1 MSLSRMAS
9 VDYLI
14 DHVAAGDGR
23 AADGTASPLTR
34 YYTAQGYPP
43 GTWLGSGMTALGAA
57 DRAGSEVTEAQLR
70 ELFEGAR
77 NPFTGEQLGRPP
89 AKYPTRQERINRRV
103 GKLPDTLTADARAAL
118 IEKITA
124 EEKETKT
131 RTAVA
136 GFDLTF
142 SVPKS
147 VSALWALAPA
157 PVQEQLYLAHRA
169 ALAATLELIEGE
181 AVFTRLGHNG
191 VRRVRTA
198 GLVAAAFDHWD
209 SRKGD
214 PQLHTHIT
222 VANRVQGPDGRWRT
236 LDSATLHQA
245 AVAYSETYDLLL
257 ADEITRRTG
266 LTWEHR
272 ERQAGSNRRAA
283 RELTHVPDVLIAA
296 YSQRSADIE
305 AAVDTAIGR
314 IVLRTGRRP
323 DVNAINR
330 IRQHLTLATRDRKHA
345 PNLAASVHQW
355 RATAEQVLDRDPT
368 DWATTVTTTGQAGL
382 LISPAYLDDVETEA
396 IALGVVDAV
405 ATARPTWTRWNLTA
419 ETMRQLAARGLQF
432 ATPADAIQVR
442 DRVVAAAQ
450 RLSVTLTPPELAPT
464 PDALRDA
471 DGGSPFTPP
480 EVFTSTAVLAAED
493 QLLRLGQDR
502 SGPAVDPDR
511 ARRVAGQDLPGRHHA
526 LAAEDQRPAAVQIV
540 TSGLVVDVLV
550 GPAGTGKTTTMAG
563 VRAIWEAEYGPG
575 SVVGLAPSAMAA
587 QVLAADLGIVTDNTA
602 QWIAQ
607 QHQQT
612 RREHRIRLLTDAITR
627 TDHPGRIHGLRAA
640 LDRVQAEYDRWR
652 LHPGQLLIVDE
663 AGMTGTFTLA
673 RLAQQ
678 AADADAKL
686 LLVGDPSQLSA
697 VETGGAFGLLTCWHP
712 DPPTLTQVRRFADPD
727 GTRRTW
733 EEYGA
738 DRLRVGDPTAL
749 ADYADHDRIH
759 SGEQDQMTDA
769 AYTAWSADVRAGRS
783 SVLIAA
789 DNGTVAELNR
799 RAQSDLIRAGL
810 VDSVT
815 VPVRNGLSAGRGDV
829 IVTRRIDRTQPDG
842 TTPTTPTGDGGRLGD
857 GFVRNGQRWQVHRAH
872 LDGSLTVRL
881 LGGDHPGPV
890 PVTLTA
896 AYVREHVDLGYA
908 TTAHRAQGLTV
919 DTAHVL
925 ADALTQREPFYV
937 AMTRGRLANHA
948 YLVLD
953 PATTLRD
960 RLGHPVGGPAD
971 QDAYTT
977 AQVADAITAHTG
989 AATSA
994 HETIQAE
1001 QERSV
1006 SIGQLADEA
1015 DAIAGYAHDLAA
1027 AELLLTVLGDTPA
1040 VRRILDDDDFPDLV
1054 LAIRHAHSKGLDLN
1068 RQLPIIIGT
1077 RRPDTL
1083 TAQTLTRAI
1092 RTQMRTHPNGN
1103 GPALVAGIVVDATIG
1118 LSDPEL
1124 VDAIR
1129 KRYELIEQRADQLA
1143 GDAINSGEQ
1152 WTRAIPESM
1161 PDDRRYAVV
1170 RILAAFRERWGISG
1184 PEPLGRQ
1191 PGQSANP
1198 SHHAENRRMTEMIR
1212 RLAVDSRRPA
1222 PAEFQQSARTPGRT
1236 L

>member
-1 MSLSRMAS
+1 MRHL
-9 VDYLI
+9 
-14 DHVAAGDGR
+14 AG
-23 AADGTASPLTR
+23 
-34 YYTAQGYPP
+34 
-43 GTWLGSGMTALGAA
+43 
-57 DRAGSEVTEAQLR
+57 
-70 ELFEGAR
+70 
-77 NPFTGEQLGRPP
+77 
-89 AKYPTRQERINRRV
+89 
-103 GKLPDTLTADARAAL
+103 
-118 IEKITA
+118 
-124 EEKETKT
+124 
-131 RTAVA
+131 
-136 GFDLTF
+136 
-142 SVPKS
+142 
-147 VSALWALAPA
+147 
-157 PVQEQLYLAHRA
+157 
-169 ALAATLELIEGE
+169 
-181 AVFTRLGHNG
+181 
-191 VRRVRTA
+191 
-198 GLVAAAFDHWD
+198 
-209 SRKGD
+209 
-214 PQLHTHIT
+214 
-222 VANRVQGPDGRWRT
+222 
-236 LDSATLHQA
+236 
-245 AVAYSETYDLLL
+245 
-257 ADEITRRTG
+257 
-266 LTWEHR
+266 
-272 ERQAGSNRRAA
+272 
-283 RELTHVPDVLIAA
+283 
-296 YSQRSADIE
+296 
-305 AAVDTAIGR
+305 
-314 IVLRTGRRP
+314 
-323 DVNAINR
+323 
-330 IRQHLTLATRDRKHA
+330 
-345 PNLAASVHQW
+345 
-355 RATAEQVLDRDPT
+355 
-368 DWATTVTTTGQAGL
+368 
-382 LISPAYLDDVETEA
+382 
-396 IALGVVDAV
+396 
-405 ATARPTWTRWNLTA
+405 
-419 ETMRQLAARGLQF
+419 RGLQF
-432 ATPADAIQVR
+432 ATPGDAIQVR

-450 RLSVTLTPPELAPT
+450 RLSVALTPPELAPT
-464 PDALRDA
+464 PSVLREA
-471 DGGSPFTPP
+471 DGTGPFTPP

-493 QLLRLGQDR
+493 RLLRLAQDR
-502 SGPAVDPDR
+502 SGPAVHPDR
-511 ARRVAGQDLPGRHHA
+511 AARVADQDLPGRDHP
-526 LAAEDQRPAAVQIV
+526 LAAEDQRPAALQIV
-540 TSGLVVDVLV
+540 TSGRVVDVLV
-550 GPAGTGKTTTMAG
+550 GSAGTGKTTTMAG
-563 VRAIWEAEYGPG
+563 VRAIWEAQHGPR

-587 QVLAADLGIVTDNTA
+587 QVLAADLAVLTDNTA

-607 QHQQT
+607 QDQQT
-612 RREHRIRLLTDAITR
+612 RREHRIRLLTEAITR
-627 TDHPGRIHGLRAA
+627 AENPARIHGLRAA
-640 LDRVQAEYDRWR
+640 LDRVRAEYDRWR

-697 VETGGAFGLLTCWHP
+697 VETGGAFGLLTCRHP
-712 DPPTLTQVRRFADPD
+712 DPPTLTQVRRFVDPD
-727 GTRRTW
+727 GTRRVW
-733 EEYGA
+733 EEDAA

-769 AYTAWSADVRAGRS
+769 AYSAWSADVRAGRS

-789 DNGTVAELNR
+789 DNDTVAELNR
-799 RAQSDLIRAGL
+799 RAQSDLISAGL
-810 VDSVT
+810 VDSAT

-842 TTPTTPTGDGGRLGD
+842 TTPTTPTGDGGRLGE

-881 LGGDHPGPV
+881 LGSDHPGPV

-896 AYVREHVDLGYA
+896 GYVREHVDLGYA

-994 HETIQAE
+994 HETIQAV
-1001 QERSV
+1001 QERAV

-1015 DAIAGYAHDLAA
+1015 DAIAGYAHDQAA

-1040 VRRILDDDDFPDLV
+1040 VRRILDDDHFPDLV
-1054 LAIRHAHSKGLDLN
+1054 LAIRHAHSTGMDLH
-1068 RQLPIIIGT
+1068 RQLPVIVGA

-1083 TAQTLTRAI
+1083 TAQTLTTAI
-1092 RTQMRTHPNGN
+1092 RTQLRTRPGGR
-1103 GPALVAGIVVDATIG
+1103 GPVLVAGIVVDATAG

-1124 VDAIR
+1124 VDGIR

-1152 WTRAIPESM
+1152 WTRAIPESI

-1170 RILAAFRERWGISG
+1170 RILAAYRERWGIFG

-1198 SHHAENRRMTEMIR
+1198 SHHADHRRLTEMLR
-1212 RLAVDSRRPA
+1212 RLAIDSRRQA
-1222 PAEFQQSARTPGRT
+1222 PAEFEQSPRTPGRT